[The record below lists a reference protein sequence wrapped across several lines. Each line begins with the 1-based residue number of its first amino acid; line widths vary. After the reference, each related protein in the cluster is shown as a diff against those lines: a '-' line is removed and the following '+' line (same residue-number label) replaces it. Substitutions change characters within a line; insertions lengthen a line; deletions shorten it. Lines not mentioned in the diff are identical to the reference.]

1 MFPSSEE
8 SALLP
13 RASPSFLLSLALLL
27 APTVHSRDAAAQDDI
42 SLVAVHPCVVI
53 GEKDKKKVQHYEA
66 ACSAA
71 IARTGVKHVPDEHVS
86 AFLEKE
92 PKKSCVSANKESLE
106 CLGRLAADTQSGHS
120 LLVTVKLGVPT
131 FVSGH
136 VVDSRGEELRKMTLR
151 LSDPEQLLKEDEST
165 EDIRNRPFALRLLR
179 QLRILPRRSPPRA
192 EPPPAP
198 PTAEAPA
205 PTAPPVVAEP
215 APVAAEDMVL
225 VPSVRDASSAR
236 NWKKPVAYT
245 AAGVGVAALGLA
257 GFLVLDGDKA
267 MRDSNAYYADGR
279 YPTSNDV
286 SQIVALREKAASR
299 RVLSGVS
306 AAVGAA
312 LAGAGVYLWL
322 QDRPAAAAPAP
333 GVSSLS
339 VGPGGVSLLGV
350 LP

>member
-1 MFPSSEE
+1 VFPSSEE

-13 RASPSFLLSLALLL
+13 RASPSVLLTLALLL

-53 GEKDKKKVQHYEA
+53 GEKDKKKAQHYEA
-66 ACSAA
+66 ACTAA
-71 IARTGVKHVPDEHVS
+71 IARTGVKHVPDEQVS

-92 PKKSCVSANKESLE
+92 PKKSCVLANKESLE

-131 FVSGH
+131 YVSGQ
-136 VVDSRGEELRKMTLR
+136 VVDTHGEELRKMTLR
-151 LSDPEQLLKEDEST
+151 LSDPDQLLKEDESN
-165 EDIRNRPFALRLLR
+165 EDLRNRPFALRLLR

-192 EPPPAP
+192 EPPPAAP
-198 PTAEAPA
+198 IAEAPPPA
-205 PTAPPVVAEP
+205 APPVVAQP
-215 APVAAEDMVL
+215 APATVEEMVVA
-225 VPSVRDASSAR
+225 PSVRAFPWRS
-236 NWKKPVAYT
+236 WKTPAAYT

-257 GFLVLDGDKA
+257 GFFALDGDKA
-267 MRDSNAYYADGR
+267 MRDSNAYYSNGR

-322 QDRPAAAAPAP
+322 QDRPATPTP
-333 GVSSLS
+333 GVAGLS

>member
-1 MFPSSEE
+1 M
-8 SALLP
+8 
-13 RASPSFLLSLALLL
+13 LL
-27 APTVHSRDAAAQDDI
+27 APTVHPRDAAAQDDI

-53 GEKDKKKVQHYEA
+53 GEKDKKKAQHYEA

-71 IARTGVKHVPDEHVS
+71 LARTGVKHVPDEQVS

-92 PKKSCVSANKESLE
+92 PKKSCVIANKESLD
-106 CLGRLAADTQSGHS
+106 CLGRLAANTQSGHS
-120 LLVTVKLGVPT
+120 LLVTVKPGVPT

-136 VVDSRGEELRKMTLR
+136 VVDTQGQELRKMTLR
-151 LSDPEQLLKEDEST
+151 LSDPEQLLKEDEGA

-179 QLRILPRRSPPRA
+179 QLRILPRSSPPRA
-192 EPPPAP
+192 EPPPTP
-198 PTAEAPA
+198 PAAEAPA
-205 PTAPPVVAEP
+205 PTTPPVAAAPPPVVAE
-215 APVAAEDMVL
+215 EMVL
-225 VPSVRDASSAR
+225 VPSVRDASSR
-236 NWKKPVAYT
+236 GWKKPVAYT

-322 QDRPAAAAPAP
+322 QDRPAAAAPTP
-333 GVSSLS
+333 GVASLS
-339 VGPGGVSLLGV
+339 VGPGGVSILGV